1 MMFLFLSK
9 VVVVLGIVFAMV
21 DSKYLLVD
29 VEEVDS
35 ENPNLNELGGKEIA
49 AIKRGKIET

>member
-1 MMFLFLSK
+1 MLLFLSK
-9 VVVVLGIVFAMV
+9 VVAFLGIAFAMV

-35 ENPNLNELGGKEIA
+35 ENPKLHELGGKEIA

>member
-9 VVVVLGIVFAMV
+9 LVGVLGIVFAMV

-35 ENPNLNELGGKEIA
+35 ENPKLHELGGKEIA